1 MKRPILPLLLLMTLG
16 AAVPA
21 AAQEG
26 THVEFTPFASF
37 GFEGNFDRGF
47 DDDYELDDLSV
58 DDANGYGLIVGF
70 PMSRHFT
77 IELSYNRQETEL
89 FFDDEI
95 FGLPDV
101 LLDLDI
107 EYLHAGA
114 TFNFGAGH
122 VQPFV
127 SLSGG
132 LTRFSPKTDFD
143 EYDSETRFSAAFG
156 GGLKIYFND
165 NFGVRLQG
173 RVISTLVDE
182 DEEAFCGRRECYYY
196 DEDTYL
202 YQAEVAAGL
211 ILAF

>member
-1 MKRPILPLLLLMTLG
+1 MKRPILPLLLLTLG
-16 AAVPA
+16 AAAGGRPGRHPRRV
-21 AAQEG
+21 
-26 THVEFTPFASF
+26 HPFASF
-37 GFEGNFDRGF
+37 GFEGNFDNGF
-47 DDDYELDDLSV
+47 DDDDVFDDDLEV

-132 LTRFSPKTDFD
+132 LTRFSPSTSFD

-156 GGLKIYFND
+156 GGLKIYFTD
-165 NFGVRLQG
+165 NFGLRLQG
-173 RVISTLVDE
+173 RVLSTLVDS